1 LLVVLDEV
9 ETLQRVRSDA
19 RTKALN
25 ALRQLI
31 DDVDTGRFPGLYL
44 MVTGTPAFYD
54 GRQGVQLLPP
64 LASRLA
70 TDFTT
75 DPRFDNP
82 RAVQV
87 RLTGFTADRLVEL
100 GGRVSE
106 LYRSGT
112 EHAARIAEVVDGVY
126 LRTLADAVT
135 GQLGGQVG
143 VAPRLFLRKLVAEVL
158 DRVDQFPDFD
168 PRRDYKLTVS
178 AHELTPA
185 ERQARATDP
194 DEIDLRA

>member
-1 LLVVLDEV
+1 
-9 ETLQRVRSDA
+9 
-19 RTKALN
+19 
-25 ALRQLI
+25 
-31 DDVDTGRFPGLYL
+31 

-75 DPRFDNP
+75 APRFDNP

-87 RLTGFTADRLVEL
+87 RLAGFTAERLVEL
-100 GGRVSE
+100 GGRVCE
-106 LYRSGT
+106 LYRGGSEHSG
-112 EHAARIAEVVDGVY
+112 RIAAVVDDGY
-126 LRTLADAVT
+126 LRALADAVT

-143 VAPRLFLRKLVAEVL
+143 VTPRLFLRKLVAEVL